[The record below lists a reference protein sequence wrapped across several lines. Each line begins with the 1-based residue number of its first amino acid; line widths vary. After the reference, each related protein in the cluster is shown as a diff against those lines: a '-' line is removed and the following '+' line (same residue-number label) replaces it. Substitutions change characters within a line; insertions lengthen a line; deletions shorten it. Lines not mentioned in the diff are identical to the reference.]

1 MKEIKCTLIRKEETK
16 IVYADDMIIY
26 IGEGNSTPLQYT
38 KESTLNHLE
47 LINQHWKFIYNNI
60 NTPKPIDLLV
70 LTN

>member
-1 MKEIKCTLIRKEETK
+1 MQSVKEIKCTWIRKEETK

-26 IGEGNSTPLQYT
+26 TDNT